1 MRSDLTLSGKRFC
14 RQSAD
19 MWWFDSASRWNCLF
33 SARREFIV
41 LLGGAVAWPLV
52 ARAQRPDRMRR
63 VAVLHS
69 LAESDF
75 QAQSWVKAFTQGQ
88 SMIADRSPAV
98 IGDLQCGANSR
109 RIG

>member
-1 MRSDLTLSGKRFC
+1 
-14 RQSAD
+14 

-75 QAQSWVKAFTQGQ
+75 QAQSCGQG
-88 SMIADRSPAV
+88 IYAGTINDRRPITSS
-98 IGDLQCGANSR
+98 DW
-109 RIG
+109 